1 MLLIPV
7 AGPAGGSRHAAD
19 SPGSVFLRQMS
30 REDLRRETAM
40 EISNGSDKAK
50 LLADIVTFLV
60 AKGYRVEIGPAEPSR
75 EKTMILYRD
84 GSLQSAWEV
93 AKLFPGNQEMKK
105 TATFTS
111 PNASVRVL
119 LGRDMI
125 AYRKSFEVIQKE
137 RLAGT
142 ASR

>member
-1 MLLIPV
+1 MLLVPV
-7 AGPAGGSRHAAD
+7 TGPSGSA
-19 SPGSVFLRQMS
+19 SPGSVFLRQVS
-30 REDLRRETAM
+30 SEDLRRETAM

-50 LLADIVTFLV
+50 LLADIVAFLV
-60 AKGYRVEIGPAEPSR
+60 AEGYRVEIGPAEPTR

-84 GSLQSAWEV
+84 GALQSAWEV
-93 AKLFPGNQEMKK
+93 AKFFPGNQEMKK
-105 TATFTS
+105 TDTFTTPAS
-111 PNASVRVL
+111 SVRVL

-125 AYRKSFEVIQKE
+125 AYRKRFEVIQKE